1 MALKFDTMLIDQLND
16 LKETLEEQINIEKLR
31 LKTYEDALRFEK
43 ETTQDHSGSHR
54 VPSVETME
62 TIFELRRE
70 WATALTYQSGIC
82 TPCVVKIKMNPTYN
96 PRTQLCNSCI
106 EKCEEL
112 GLLHTLENK
121 NHNLNKNE

>member
-1 MALKFDTMLIDQLND
+1 MIKKILTSRL
-16 LKETLEEQINIEKLR
+16 LKERGITIQV
-31 LKTYEDALRFEK
+31 EK

-106 EKCEEL
+106 EKCEET
-112 GLLHTLENK
+112 GLLRTLVKTNL
-121 NHNLNKNE
+121 NLNKNE